1 MKQGQNVH
9 KTAIDKEMDV
19 DRQQYKAEQH
29 KTGRN
34 KQTQTHNWR
43 QCKYERQNGS
53 RKEGSMMI
61 IRKSLPFRKRHN
73 KQKMLS

>member
-1 MKQGQNVH
+1 
-9 KTAIDKEMDV
+9 MDV
-19 DRQQYKAEQH
+19 GRQQYKQAEKH

-34 KQTQTHNWR
+34 KQTQTHNRR